1 MSRTA
6 DVFVKSPLNY
16 IGGKYKLLPQL
27 VPLFP
32 DNINCFVDLFAG
44 GGNVGVNVSAGKIIL
59 NDNLTYL
66 VDLYSIL
73 KKLSQQDVLNHI
85 YGRISEFDL
94 SLTNVSGYNELRL
107 LYNKYKNPLDLFV
120 LVAYSFNHQIRFNN
134 SHEFNN
140 PFGKNRS
147 AYNPCMEKNLLAF
160 IDRLHKIDIEF
171 SDKDF
176 AVFDVSCLGTSDF
189 VYADPPYLITTGTY
203 NDGKRGFKGWNESEE
218 LKLLNLLDNLTRK
231 GVRFALSN
239 VLMHKGRVNE
249 ILMNWLMLHSDYCVT
264 EIDMDYSNSNYHL
277 KIRDKTATREVL
289 ITNYIPECRN
299 IANESLLSTKESEYE
314 VYRKQRKFA

>member
-147 AYNPCMEKNLLAF
+147 AYNSCMEKNLLAF

-176 AVFDVSCLGTSDF
+176 AVFDVSGLGTSDF

-299 IANESLLSTKESEYE
+299 IANEALLSTKESEYE